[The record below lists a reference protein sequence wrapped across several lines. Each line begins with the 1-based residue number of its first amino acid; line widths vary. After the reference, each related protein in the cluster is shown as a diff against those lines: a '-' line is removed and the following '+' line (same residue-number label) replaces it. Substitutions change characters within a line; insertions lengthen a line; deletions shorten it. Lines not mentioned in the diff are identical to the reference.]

1 MDAESGS
8 RALRAAADLIE
19 LLRLAQGATDRLE
32 HEVHGVSYEQA
43 EMIAREIHR
52 LRRQA
57 EKLRLECEGLVVR
70 EQSAT
75 VARGHPL
82 RRAADRYP
90 RFSAN
95 QKPS

>member
-8 RALRAAADLIE
+8 RALRAAEDLIE

-32 HEVHGVSYEQA
+32 HEVHGVSYEQSDL
-43 EMIAREIHR
+43 IARELR
-52 LRRQA
+52 SLRRQA
-57 EKLRLECEGLVVR
+57 EKLRLECESLVRR
-70 EQSAT
+70 EESAT

-82 RRAADRYP
+82 RRAEDRYA
-90 RFSAN
+90 RRSAV